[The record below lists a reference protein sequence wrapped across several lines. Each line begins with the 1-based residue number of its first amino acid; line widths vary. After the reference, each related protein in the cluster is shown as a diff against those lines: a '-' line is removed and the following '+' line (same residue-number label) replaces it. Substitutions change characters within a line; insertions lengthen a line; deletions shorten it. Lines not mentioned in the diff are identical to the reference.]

1 MANLGRSHCP
11 PTGLKALATS
21 DFALDCDA
29 TDVHSRIWTCPAF
42 LASQGD
48 KRFMRRGFVVVAGFY
63 AVCSWSL
70 VAVSR
75 SLDRAAADNTGLIQ
89 SFYTGSADTPQVRRH
104 VREIDPLILDQA
116 ADAGVRSFRIKWEG
130 VWYFPGDAQLYL
142 DAWADDRVLLRVDG
156 KLVIE
161 HDISREV
168 EPVRRRLA
176 LTKGFHDLEVVYEQ
190 RDGEYALN
198 IQWAPVGQPF
208 RPITPERLFP
218 TASLEPVQRALAF
231 RRVARAFWAGL
242 PMLLLLAF
250 TVRMAMRAVARALVP
265 SNSTRLETLS
275 PRATVILVSAAL
287 AIAALVRYWGIDFG
301 LPHTR
306 SRPDEEFLIDSAHLF
321 MQGRLEPN
329 FYNYPPLYSYGLTVW
344 YFVYYVWGFI
354 TGVFESPVDVAA
366 SWHSRWEPF
375 FLLSR
380 MQSAALGTATVLVLY
395 RMGLRLFNRET
406 AVVAAFLLALA
417 FLHARDSHF
426 GTADVAMTLML
437 MLSIHFLIR
446 AHLQPVG
453 YAYVW
458 AGALGGLAMA
468 TKYNAALLFVPLAAD
483 LVLHV
488 VKSRGARVKAAFDR
502 RIVFFAVPF
511 ALAFLVAAP
520 YTLLDFER
528 FFETMQSS
536 QAHS

>member
-1 MANLGRSHCP
+1 MALTIRGLLYRVVDSDGESRPLHCP

-29 TDVHSRIWTCPAF
+29 TGVHSRIWTCPAF

-208 RPITPERLFP
+208 RSITPERLFP

-287 AIAALVRYWGIDFG
+287 AY
-301 LPHTR
+301 
-306 SRPDEEFLIDSAHLF
+306 RPLF
-321 MQGRLEPN
+321 ATGASTLGYLTPGRGRTK
-329 FYNYPPLYSYGLTVW
+329 S
-344 YFVYYVWGFI
+344 
-354 TGVFESPVDVAA
+354 
-366 SWHSRWEPF
+366 
-375 FLLSR
+375 FLLIVPICSCK
-380 MQSAALGTATVLVLY
+380 AGWNPT
-395 RMGLRLFNRET
+395 
-406 AVVAAFLLALA
+406 
-417 FLHARDSHF
+417 
-426 GTADVAMTLML
+426 
-437 MLSIHFLIR
+437 SI
-446 AHLQPVG
+446 
-453 YAYVW
+453 
-458 AGALGGLAMA
+458 
-468 TKYNAALLFVPLAAD
+468 TT
-483 LVLHV
+483 
-488 VKSRGARVKAAFDR
+488 R
-502 RIVFFAVPF
+502 RCTP
-511 ALAFLVAAP
+511 
-520 YTLLDFER
+520 
-528 FFETMQSS
+528 MC
-536 QAHS
+536 

>member
-29 TDVHSRIWTCPAF
+29 TGVHSRIWTCPAF

-231 RRVARAFWAGL
+231 RRVRARVLG
-242 PMLLLLAF
+242 
-250 TVRMAMRAVARALVP
+250 RP
-265 SNSTRLETLS
+265 S
-275 PRATVILVSAAL
+275 
-287 AIAALVRYWGIDFG
+287 D
-301 LPHTR
+301 
-306 SRPDEEFLIDSAHLF
+306 
-321 MQGRLEPN
+321 
-329 FYNYPPLYSYGLTVW
+329 
-344 YFVYYVWGFI
+344 
-354 TGVFESPVDVAA
+354 
-366 SWHSRWEPF
+366 
-375 FLLSR
+375 
-380 MQSAALGTATVLVLY
+380 
-395 RMGLRLFNRET
+395 
-406 AVVAAFLLALA
+406 AVVAGVHSADG
-417 FLHARDSHF
+417 HA
-426 GTADVAMTLML
+426 
-437 MLSIHFLIR
+437 
-446 AHLQPVG
+446 
-453 YAYVW
+453 
-458 AGALGGLAMA
+458 GGGPSPCPIQLDTPGDA
-468 TKYNAALLFVPLAAD
+468 
-483 LVLHV
+483 
-488 VKSRGARVKAAFDR
+488 
-502 RIVFFAVPF
+502 
-511 ALAFLVAAP
+511 VAARHRHP
-520 YTLLDFER
+520 RERGPGNRGPCSLLGHR
-528 FFETMQSS
+528 LWVTSHQVAAGRRVSY
-536 QAHS
+536 